1 MTGTL
6 GKEERIILKL
16 LRVSLNREEQADWTG
31 IPGKEEKEF
40 WEEVIRLAGTHA
52 VVSLMYDTLSSGGM
66 LPDALMKSVEASSR
80 ITVRSNYRLLFLTK
94 YITEFLWQNNIRAI
108 TLKGAATSSLYPVP
122 ELRKSG
128 DVDILIAEDE
138 ACARACRLLRQ
149 EGYLPAGEQLTL
161 HHMELKSEEGISIEV
176 HGLLAEPFDSQ
187 AVNQYLKRLL
197 PEYEKHTVQNDYWG
211 FPIYQPSDGYHAFY
225 LILHMLQHFLRAGFG
240 LKNLCD
246 WVVFWNREIEEAE
259 KDVFVKMI
267 RESGTE
273 GFVELLTA
281 ACVRYLGLGEERVRF
296 LIHRKI
302 SEEELEAFMKEI
314 LEAGEFGKAQSNRM
328 VVMRGTG
335 IGAYIREFHHQMR
348 LNYPKAGRVFL
359 LWPFLWLMTLQRF
372 VRNNYTV
379 RRISGREILKKAA
392 RRSRLV
398 ERMRLFEPPQK

>member
-1 MTGTL
+1 MAGTL
-6 GKEERIILKL
+6 RKEERMILKL
-16 LRVSLNREEQADWTG
+16 LRVSINRGEKADWAG
-31 IPGKEEKEF
+31 IPGKEAKEF

-66 LPDALMKSVEASSR
+66 LPDALMKSVETSSR

-94 YITEFLWQNNIRAI
+94 YVTEFLKKNKIQAI

-128 DVDILIAEDE
+128 DVDILITEDE
-138 ACARACRLLRQ
+138 ACARACKLLQQ

-187 AVNQYLKRLL
+187 SINQYLKRLL
-197 PEYEKHTVQNDYWG
+197 PEYAKHTVENDYWG

-267 RESGTE
+267 QESGTE

-281 ACVRYLGLGEERVRF
+281 ACVRYLGLKKEKVRF
-296 LIHRKI
+296 LIHRQI
-302 SEEELEAFMKEI
+302 PEEELEAFMKEI
-314 LEAGEFGKAQSNRM
+314 FEAGEFGKAQSNRM
-328 VVMRGTG
+328 VAMRGTG
-335 IGAYIREFHHQMR
+335 IGAYIREFHHQMH
-348 LNYPKAGRVFL
+348 LNYPKAGRIFL
-359 LWPFLWLMTLQRF
+359 LWPLLWLMTLQRF

-379 RRISGREILKKAA
+379 RRISSREILKKAA

-398 ERMRLFEPPQK
+398 ERMRLFEPLQK